1 MPGFERSQVYSLG
14 WSDATEGRPTSSSM
28 QKRIPVQWEAL
39 GLFKSTRRTLCNCL
53 FKTSNPTGSCLSHCK
68 GPGVADSFL
77 FPDWMVHY
85 FRREIEPTS
94 SALTRWR
101 CYLRR
106 VSFLILLLTFKRV
119 LWTLLPKITFRTHA
133 VSGTLSLEVKEGHTV
148 CWVSRHCE
156 RDPWMFRLVR
166 PLGLQES

>member
-1 MPGFERSQVYSLG
+1 MPLKVDQLHLPCRNAYQSSERH
-14 WSDATEGRPTSSSM
+14 
-28 QKRIPVQWEAL
+28 L
-39 GLFKSTRRTLCNCL
+39 GLLKSTRRTHCNCL

-77 FPDWMVHY
+77 FPDWIVHS

-106 VSFLILLLTFKRV
+106 VSFLILLLIFKRV

-133 VSGTLSLEVKEGHTV
+133 VSGPLSLEVKEVHKV
-148 CWVSRHCE
+148 CWVSGHCE
-156 RDPWMFRLVR
+156 SDPWMFGLIRHLC
-166 PLGLQES
+166 LQES